1 MKYLTANFSITGADE
16 MLLQASREVLADELA
31 AVGFESFEDTDG
43 GLTGYVQSEL
53 LDREGLAAV
62 CREFPLEGVSVSY
75 ELAEV
80 EDRDWN
86 ETWEN
91 EGFDP
96 IDIKGQVI
104 IYDARHPFTLPQTDG
119 TQSPVTIAIE
129 ARQAFGTGT
138 HQTTRMVVQTLLN
151 IELADKRV
159 LDCGCGTGILS
170 LVASKLGAGS
180 VVGYDIDEWSVENTK
195 HNAQLNAVDNLE
207 VFTGDASVLSHISGV
222 FDVVMAN
229 INRNIL
235 LADMAAFKDVMRPNA
250 ILILSGF
257 YVDDAQILVEKARE
271 LGLTEINRRT
281 EDDWCCLVLK

>member
-53 LDREGLAAV
+53 LDREGLDAV

-119 TQSPVTIAIE
+119 IQSPVTIAIE

-257 YVDDAQILVEKARE
+257 YVDDAQMLVEKARE